1 MTKQGVPHEHKGA
14 RYMNSEE
21 IVLSLR
27 KNKHFFFQVS
37 IVVLIIGTVA
47 GAQLFQNKDTNL
59 ANNKNINQS
68 ENIPITL
75 DELSATEIAAG
86 IALSSD
92 NIVKSDVVSQAESI
106 AVKESIALSS
116 EEFISKPAT
125 SAKDGS
131 QRSAII
137 NHLSIDGETLES
149 IAQKYD
155 INVDTIRWAN
165 NIAGNNLE
173 AGKKLLIL
181 PVDGILYTVQAG
193 DTAESIALLFS
204 VDAARII
211 NVNDAE
217 ISGLQ
222 AGVQI
227 TIPDA
232 RPLSES
238 SKSNADSQRAKSVF
252 TGNVFGSL
260 DNFCE
265 PSTVSLLGRVREGDV
280 IGMMGSTGSSSG
292 KHLHLGI
299 CSNGSYIDP
308 VKNRQTRE
316 MVAGFAWPLK
326 DRQAEVSRWFD
337 CSRYWAA
344 ARGNCPAGWY
354 FHAGVDITEPYSKQT
369 QILAVGDGEMI
380 FRGYQYGSGYTV
392 MIRHDNGY
400 ISQYRHMLPF

>member
-1 MTKQGVPHEHKGA
+1 MTKHGVPHEHKGA

-21 IVLSLR
+21 IALSLR
-27 KNKHFFFQVS
+27 KNKHFILQVA
-37 IVVLIIGTVA
+37 IVVLIIGTVT
-47 GAQLFQNKDTNL
+47 GTQLFQNKESNL
-59 ANNKNINQS
+59 ASNESINQS

-92 NIVKSDVVSQAESI
+92 NIIKSDVVSQAESI
-106 AVKESIALSS
+106 AVKESVALSS

-125 SAKDGS
+125 AAKDGL

-137 NHLSIDGETLES
+137 NHLFSDGETLES
-149 IAQKYD
+149 IAQKYELK
-155 INVDTIRWAN
+155 VETIRWAN
-165 NIAGNNLE
+165 NITGNNFE
-173 AGKKLLIL
+173 VGKNLLIP

-193 DTAESIALLFS
+193 DTAESIARLFS
-204 VDAARII
+204 VDPARII

-217 ISGLQ
+217 ITGLKVG
-222 AGVQI
+222 AQI

-238 SKSNADSQRAKSVF
+238 LKSTTDSLRAKSVF

-260 DNFCE
+260 DDFCE
-265 PSTVSLLGRVREGDV
+265 PSTPSLLGRVREGDV
-280 IGMMGSTGSSSG
+280 IGMMGSTGSSTG
-292 KHLHLGI
+292 KHLHLGL

-308 VKNRQTRE
+308 VKNRQTRD
-316 MVAGFAWPLK
+316 MVAGFSWPLRN
-326 DRQAEVSRWFD
+326 RQAEVSRWFD

-354 FHAGVDITEPYSKQT
+354 FHAGVDITEPYSNKT
-369 QILAVGDGEMI
+369 QILAIGDGEMI